1 MSDMTMSAARIA
13 CLSVARHQLTHEI
26 DTYFSGEGE

>member
-1 MSDMTMSAARIA
+1 MPDMMLSPVRIA
-13 CLSVARHQLTHEI
+13 CLSVADHLLTHEI

>member
-1 MSDMTMSAARIA
+1 MPDMILSTVRIA
-13 CLSVARHQLTHEI
+13 CLSVADHPLTREI

>member
-1 MSDMTMSAARIA
+1 MPDMMLSTVRIA
-13 CLSVARHQLTHEI
+13 CLSVADHQRSHEI